1 MVDNLNSLDNNNN
14 LYQLAQVKMQ
24 LEHKDIKRITII
36 ILDLKLLLL
45 VILALAKLPFQMP
58 FLQLL
63 EVLLKT
69 KRAVSYTSRRL
80 STSMTL
86 ISTKLFTS
94 TCLEKKDTIN
104 MFTNMLMEALLS
116 FTYLTSQNA
125 QLLKESNNGS
135 QSAKEHVKYQLRSW
149 SVTKWISSKRSEQM
163 LKENQ
168 QKQLNKLQTQLQN
181 QKLLIQPG
189 SMEWSTLKHAVLE
202 KRVLFKFLIIFSIHC
217 WL

>member
-14 LYQLAQVKMQ
+14 LFQLAQVKMQ

-45 VILALAKLPFQMP
+45 VILALVKLPFQML

-69 KRAVSYTSRRL
+69 KRVVSYTSRRL

-86 ISTKLFTS
+86 ISTKSFTS
-94 TCLEKKDTIN
+94 TCQEKKDTIN

-135 QSAKEHVKYQLRSW
+135 RSAKEHVKYQLRSQ
-149 SVTKWISSKRSEQM
+149 SVTKWMSSKQLEQM

-168 QKQLNKLQTQLQN
+168 RKQLNKLQTQLQN
-181 QKLLIQPG
+181 QKLLIQQE
-189 SMEWSTLKHAVLE
+189 SMEWSTSKHAVLE